1 MLSSWAWRGCDRR
14 LSLVAAS
21 VALAVLALT
30 AAPARALPIDDPHPG
45 GIGFSGPTTGD
56 LAAVYW
62 NPAALGLMHGPQLLV
77 ASTLSLTTTT
87 VRRASIDATSAFPAT
102 RASGSSHPFSWPPGP
117 GAFLGIGSDVGGDRF
132 AL

>member
-14 LSLVAAS
+14 LSLGAAP
-21 VALAVLALT
+21 VALAVLVLT

-87 VRRASIDATSAFPAT
+87 VQRASINPATGAPGPGQEFPAA
-102 RASGSSHPFSWPPGP
+102 RASGVNHPFS
-117 GAFLGIGSDVGGDRF
+117 
-132 AL
+132 